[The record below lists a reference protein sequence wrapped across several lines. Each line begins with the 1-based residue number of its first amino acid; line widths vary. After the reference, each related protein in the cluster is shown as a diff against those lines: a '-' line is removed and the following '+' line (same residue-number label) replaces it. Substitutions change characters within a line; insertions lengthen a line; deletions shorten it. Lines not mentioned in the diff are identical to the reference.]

1 MITVLILE
9 DNQTLGNRFKLALE
23 GWSFVVSVKLVGT
36 ITEAKCAIEKNEYD
50 ILLADMNLPDGC
62 GTEAISLYVKKNTN
76 GIAIVVSAYLDA
88 PTILNAIECGAVG
101 YLHKDDSSFEIIEA
115 VKLSL
120 RGESPISPSIAY
132 SLIKN
137 LSKSSVEAIKLE
149 RDNHSILTAREV
161 EVLTLL
167 SKGLTYTE
175 AASILNLS
183 SKTIPVHV
191 RNIYRK
197 LQVKNRTEALSE
209 AVSLGILP

>member
-23 GWSFVVSVKLVGT
+23 AWNFVVSVKLVGT
-36 ITEAKCAIEKNEYD
+36 ITEAKCAIEQTQYD
-50 ILLADMNLPDGC
+50 VLLADMNLPDGS
-62 GTEAISLYVKKNTN
+62 GTEAISLYVQKNTN

-88 PTILNAIECGAVG
+88 STILNAIECGAVG
-101 YLHKDDSSFEIIEA
+101 YLHKDDSSFEIIDA

-132 SLIKN
+132 SLIKKLN
-137 LSKSSVEAIKLE
+137 KSTVEITTPQ
-149 RDNHSILTAREV
+149 RHDQNILTAREV

>member
-1 MITVLILE
+1 MWHRS
-9 DNQTLGNRFKLALE
+9 N
-23 GWSFVVSVKLVGT
+23 
-36 ITEAKCAIEKNEYD
+36 
-50 ILLADMNLPDGC
+50 
-62 GTEAISLYVKKNTN
+62 ISLCEKNTN

-167 SKGLTYTE
+167 AKGLTYSE
-175 AASILNLS
+175 AANILNLS
-183 SKTIPVHV
+183 TKTIPVHV

-209 AVSLGILP
+209 AVAQGILM